1 MKSLRFN
8 AVKKVTFGL
17 LVLLALGVLS
27 ACDDTNDE
35 APAPAVPAIQF
46 TQVSGSGDLTA
57 KLAEFRTLLGDPL
70 NTTPNQAAG
79 RREINW
85 DGVPA
90 NLTNVD
96 TYPGDF
102 FNNTDPT
109 GPNGRKRGAVFTTPG
124 TGFRISDNDFGD
136 LLADY
141 GNQFNAFSPARTF
154 APVGS
159 TVTETTFR
167 LPGTTTAATVRGF
180 GVIFSDVD
188 GANSAT
194 LEFFEGEKSLG
205 TFKAPVRSDSAGFSF
220 LGVHFPENKVTKVLI
235 KTGNAAPSSKLA
247 DSGPYDVVA
256 MDDFFYDEPKAA
268 NQ

>member
-1 MKSLRFN
+1 M
-8 AVKKVTFGL
+8 KKVTFRL
-17 LVLLALGVLS
+17 LGLLALGFLA
-27 ACDDTNDE
+27 ACNDTDDE
-35 APAPAVPAIQF
+35 APAPVVPAIKF

-57 KLAEFRTLLGDPL
+57 KLTEFRALIGDPL
-70 NTTPNQAAG
+70 NATPNQSVG

-102 FNNTDPT
+102 FNNTDPA

-124 TGFRISDNDFGD
+124 TGFRISDTDFSD

-141 GNQFNAFSPARTF
+141 GTQFNAFSPARTF
-154 APVGS
+154 APIGS
-159 TVTETTFR
+159 VQTEATFR
-167 LPGTTTAATVRGF
+167 VAGTTTAATVKGF

-188 GANSAT
+188 GVNSAT
-194 LEFFEGEKSLG
+194 LEFFEGDKSLG
-205 TFKAPVRSDSAGFSF
+205 LFKAPVRSDANGFSF
-220 LGVHFPENKVTKVLI
+220 LGVVFPDNRISKVLI
-235 KTGNAAPSSKLA
+235 KTGNASVSSKLA
-247 DSGPYDVVA
+247 DGGQYDVVA

-268 NQ
+268 NP

>member
-1 MKSLRFN
+1 M
-8 AVKKVTFGL
+8 KKVTYGL
-17 LVLLALGVLS
+17 LGLLALGVLS
-27 ACDDTNDE
+27 ACDDTNDA
-35 APAPAVPAIQF
+35 APAPIPAIKF

-57 KLAEFRTLLGDPL
+57 KLTEFRALLGDPL
-70 NTTPNQAAG
+70 NATPNQAAG

-102 FNNTDPT
+102 FNNTDPA

-141 GNQFNAFSPARTF
+141 GTQFNAFSPARTF

-167 LPGTTTAATVRGF
+167 LPGTNTPATVKGF
-180 GVIFSDVD
+180 GVVFSDVD
-188 GANSAT
+188 GANSTT
-194 LEFFEGEKSLG
+194 LEFFEGDKSLG
-205 TFKAPVRSDSAGFSF
+205 VFKAPVRSDANGFSF
-220 LGVHFPENKVTKVLI
+220 LGVHFPDNKVTKVLI

-247 DSGPYDVVA
+247 DGGQYDVVA

-268 NQ
+268 N

>member
-1 MKSLRFN
+1 M
-8 AVKKVTFGL
+8 KKVTLWPLGLIAFGF
-17 LVLLALGVLS
+17 LA
-27 ACDDTNDE
+27 ACNDTQDD
-35 APAPAVPAIQF
+35 APAPVAPTVKF

-57 KLAEFRTLLGDPL
+57 KLTEFRALLGDPL
-70 NTTPNQAAG
+70 NATPNQSAG

-109 GPNGRKRGAVFTTPG
+109 GPNGRKRGGVFTTPG
-124 TGFRISDNDFGD
+124 TGFRISDNDFSD

-141 GNQFNAFSPARTF
+141 GTQFNAFSPARTF

-159 TVTETTFR
+159 TLTEATFR
-167 LPGTTTAATVRGF
+167 LPGTTTPATVKGF

-188 GANSAT
+188 AANSTT
-194 LEFFEGEKSLG
+194 LEFYEGEKSLG
-205 TFKAPVRSDSAGFSF
+205 TFKAPVRSDAAGFSF
-220 LGVHFPENKVTKVLI
+220 LGVHFPDNKVTKVLI
-235 KTGNAAPSSKLA
+235 KTGNAAVSSKRA
-247 DSGPYDVVA
+247 DGAEYDVVV
-256 MDDFFYDEPKAA
+256 MDDFFYDEPKAV